1 MPRPALTSEQ
11 RRATRHL
18 IQRAAADLYA
28 KDGGKGVSV
37 RSIADSAGVSV
48 GTIYANFA
56 NLTELMQSLWK
67 QPAKRLFSDLEKIT
81 NALDNPKEK
90 LLAILQTY
98 MRFAVEQRAVYRG
111 AFLHVRPA
119 EHAQP
124 KQVQPV
130 EDRFFSLIASAIEA
144 GQQEGLFRNGD
155 TNMLTQLVWSAVHG
169 AIALPINIDRL
180 ALDTSEKV
188 VQDMI
193 DLMLEWLESTT

>member
-1 MPRPALTSEQ
+1 MPRPVLTSEQ

-67 QPAKRLFSDLEKIT
+67 QPAQRLFTELEESAKGIDDPLKRLEVL
-81 NALDNPKEK
+81 
-90 LLAILQTY
+90 LQTY
-98 MRFAVEQRAVYRG
+98 ANFATEQRAVYRG
-111 AFLHVRPA
+111 AFLYVRPEA
-119 EHAQP
+119 GEQP
-124 KQVQPV
+124 KAVALQD
-130 EDRFFSLIASAIEA
+130 DRFFSLLRQAIVEGQKAKTIIA
-144 GQQEGLFRNGD
+144 GD
-155 TNMLTQLVWSAVHG
+155 PDQLAQALWSAVHG

-180 ALDTSEKV
+180 AFDTSDQP
-188 VQDMI
+188 VQFMI
-193 DLMLEWLESTT
+193 EAMLSWLQQK

>member
-1 MPRPALTSEQ
+1 MPRPVLTSEQ

-18 IQRAAADLYA
+18 IRKAAADLYA
-28 KDGGKGVSV
+28 KDGSKRVSV
-37 RSIADSAGVSV
+37 RSIAERAGVSV

-67 QPAKRLFSDLEKIT
+67 EPAKRLFTDLEKIT
-81 NALDNPKEK
+81 DALDNPKEK
-90 LLAILQTY
+90 LVAILQNY
-98 MRFAVEQRAVYRG
+98 MRFAVEHHAVYRG

-124 KQVQPV
+124 EPVQPA
-130 EDRFFSLIASAIEA
+130 EDRFFSLIATAIEA
-144 GQQEGLFRNGD
+144 GQQEGLFRKGD
-155 TNMLTQLVWSAVHG
+155 TSMLTQLVWSAIHG

-188 VQDMI
+188 VQEML
-193 DLMLEWLESTT
+193 DLMLEWLESTA